1 MGWIQLI
8 GIAGACLTALLGFL
22 QSRQNKN
29 RIQDVHVMVNRQ
41 RDVMIK
47 RNRLLAATLRAHDI
61 DVPAEVD
68 SPEPN

>member
-68 SPEPN
+68 SQEPS